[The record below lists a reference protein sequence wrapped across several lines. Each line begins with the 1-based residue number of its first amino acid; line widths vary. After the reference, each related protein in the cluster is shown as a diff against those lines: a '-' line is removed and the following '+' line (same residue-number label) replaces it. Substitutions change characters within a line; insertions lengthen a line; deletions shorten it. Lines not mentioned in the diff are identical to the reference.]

1 MIEVIALGGRTSFCE
16 FPLWVKSG
24 PRELPKQVCFEGET
38 QPPLPQRT
46 SRMGSPVN
54 LVAENLLE
62 KHVMKWRAPQGRN
75 LFWSSST
82 SVLSLSTRRG

>member
-16 FPLWVKSG
+16 FPLWVTSG

-54 LVAENLLE
+54 LVAEEGFDPRPSDYDFADPIKNNHKSNNL
-62 KHVMKWRAPQGRN
+62 
-75 LFWSSST
+75 
-82 SVLSLSTRRG
+82 